1 MAQLGRHETVIE
13 ELRSQDESLVEV
25 TVLLKLFAL
34 MQFWQSCQHDLF

>member
-25 TVLLKLFAL
+25 TFLLNLFCSNAIL
-34 MQFWQSCQHDLF
+34 AELPV